1 MSTGTQ
7 DKDTP
12 QTVGDDPSEELF
24 DPGFLSQLRSLFFKL
39 RSRQNLTRH
48 GAQPTP
54 ATGFT
59 REFKDYRQY
68 TPGDDYREIDWRLYA
83 RLEKLF
89 IRLFEEVQE
98 FHVHVVVDTS
108 RSMVDPFGQ
117 KRVVALR
124 LAAALS
130 YLALI
135 NGHRVSLLKLG
146 DRVEQEFHPL
156 KGQGH
161 VHNLLRRLEGLQFDG
176 VTNLER
182 AMRGFRPA
190 RDRKGIVFLLS
201 DMFGQSLEDA
211 TEASSAMGRWPV
223 ESHVVQVV
231 HPSEAS
237 PDLSGELQLLDV
249 ETGETRRMW
258 LTKRDIEQYRASFDR
273 FVEEVHQSCARHRI
287 NHVRWPTD
295 HAFEEMFLYLLSRGS
310 ALAGDR

>member
-1 MSTGTQ
+1 MTIDAQSANAKTTQ
-7 DKDTP
+7 ENE
-12 QTVGDDPSEELF
+12 DPEALF
-24 DPGFLSQLRSLFFKL
+24 DPKFLAQLRSLFFKL

-146 DRVEQEFHPL
+146 DRVEQELHPI

-161 VHNLLRRLEGLQFDG
+161 VHNLLRRLEGLEFDG
-176 VTNLER
+176 VTQLEK

-190 RDRKGIVFLLS
+190 RDRKGIVFLIS
-201 DMFGQSLEDA
+201 DMFGQSLDDA
-211 TEASSAMGRWPV
+211 AEASRAMARWPV

-231 HPSEAS
+231 HPSEAN

-258 LTKRDIEQYRASFDR
+258 LTKRDIEQYRKAFDQ
-273 FVEEVHQSCARHRI
+273 FVENVHQSCATHRI

-295 HAFEEMFLYLLSRGS
+295 HAFEEMFLHLLSRGS
-310 ALAGDR
+310 ALAGDQ

>member
-1 MSTGTQ
+1 MTT
-7 DKDTP
+7 TP
-12 QTVGDDPSEELF
+12 QNKDPKAKRDGEEPEELF
-24 DPGFLSQLRSLFFKL
+24 DPTFLAQLRSLFFKL

-98 FHVHVVVDTS
+98 FHVHVIVDTS

-135 NGHRVSLLKLG
+135 NGHRVSLLRLG
-146 DRVEQEFHPL
+146 DRVEQELHPL

-161 VHNLLRRLEGLQFDG
+161 VHNLLRRLEGLEFDG
-176 VTNLER
+176 VTQLEK
-182 AMRGFRPA
+182 AMRGFRPS
-190 RDRKGIVFLLS
+190 RDRKGIVFLIS
-201 DMFGQSLEDA
+201 DLFGTSLEDA
-211 TEASSAMGRWPV
+211 AEASRAMARWPV

-231 HPSEAS
+231 HPREAS

-258 LTKRDIEQYRASFDR
+258 LTKKDVEQYRATFDA
-273 FVEEVHQSCARHRI
+273 FVERVHQACATHRI
-287 NHVRWPTD
+287 NHVRWSTD
-295 HAFEEMFLYLLSRGS
+295 HVFEEMFLHLLSRGS